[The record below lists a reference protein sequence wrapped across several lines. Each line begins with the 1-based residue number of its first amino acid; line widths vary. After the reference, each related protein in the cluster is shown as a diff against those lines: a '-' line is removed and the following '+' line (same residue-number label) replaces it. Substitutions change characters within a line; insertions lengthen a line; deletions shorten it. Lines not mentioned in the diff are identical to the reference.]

1 MRAFASRFAV
11 PPWWTAQAFG
21 CIAALG
27 ACGVPEVSEPATLA
41 VELGAGRTQFEP
53 FDEEAPSLEVVSGPQ
68 GGWHFE
74 LTLRLDGY
82 DGRPLALDYRA
93 LNDAGDSLGFPAMYL
108 VSSEKFVAMGD
119 GQHVRVGDRVV
130 LEIDGPRAV
139 AGDELVVSCEASRD
153 GAVLASDERWV
164 SVVDEVNELD

>member
-1 MRAFASRFAV
+1 MGVFSRRFDP

-21 CIAALG
+21 FVAALG
-27 ACGVPEVSEPATLA
+27 ACVAPAVGEPAALA

-53 FDEEAPSLEVVSGPQ
+53 FDEESPSLEVVSGPQ

-93 LNDAGDSLGFPAMYL
+93 RDDAGDSVGFPATYL
-108 VSSEKFVAMGD
+108 VSSEKFVATGD

-139 AGDELVVSCEASRD
+139 AGNELVVSCEASHD
-153 GAVLASDERWV
+153 GAVLASDEQRV